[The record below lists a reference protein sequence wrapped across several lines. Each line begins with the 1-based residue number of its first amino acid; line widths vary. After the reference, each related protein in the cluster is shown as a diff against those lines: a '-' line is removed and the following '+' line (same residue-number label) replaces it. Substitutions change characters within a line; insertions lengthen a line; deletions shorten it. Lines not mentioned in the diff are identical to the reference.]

1 MIKLFKSKVLSN
13 KKIKLALAVVLSFI
27 VLLICLNGRD
37 GGSVEKEDNK
47 TLESDLV
54 LSDEYEHYVE
64 NKIENIVNSINGI
77 SEAKA
82 FVYTK
87 GSIEIIY
94 AEDKEIKTS
103 GGDNGSLTELQSI
116 VFTKDGTKTSAVVI
130 KKNYPPI
137 EGVLVVAKGVNDEKK
152 RIMIINA
159 LATVL
164 DVNITDIEVLAG

>member
-1 MIKLFKSKVLSN
+1 MLYHWTNS
-13 KKIKLALAVVLSFI
+13 
-27 VLLICLNGRD
+27 
-37 GGSVEKEDNK
+37 EKEDNK

-103 GGDNGSLTELQSI
+103 GGDNRSLTELQSI

-130 KKNYPPI
+130 KKNYQFI
-137 EGVLVVAKGVNDEKK
+137 FITQKSKK
-152 RIMIINA
+152 CINNTMTNLKYCCKFNIMSESF
-159 LATVL
+159 LYK
-164 DVNITDIEVLAG
+164 